1 MPTQET
7 MYQIGIELSK
17 LFVSGLL
24 GGLVAHY
31 LSLRLFKAQQRLGT
45 QREFKLK
52 RLEALRDIK
61 IYLHWLYRDIFYNWE
76 KPANEKQSSEDYMFE
91 LMNKVNYWK
100 TLFLNDQ
107 EMSKALE
114 KLYLLIGENRDSYNI
129 ENKMPLGK
137 AIEEI
142 RAPVTK
148 KIVEIEE
155 SIT

>member
-17 LFVSGLL
+17 LFISGLL

-31 LSLRLFKAQQRLGT
+31 LSFRLFKAQQRLGT

-61 IYLHWLYRDIFYNWE
+61 IYLHWLYRDIFYNW
-76 KPANEKQSSEDYMFE
+76 
-91 LMNKVNYWK
+91 K

-107 EMSKALE
+107 EMSKTLE
-114 KLYLLIGENRDSYNI
+114 KLYSLIGENQDSFNI

-142 RAPVTK
+142 RAPVIK
-148 KIVEIEE
+148 KC
-155 SIT
+155 

>member
-17 LFVSGLL
+17 LFISGLL
-24 GGLVAHY
+24 GGLVVHY
-31 LSLRLFKAQQRLGT
+31 LSFRLFKAQQRLGT

-61 IYLHWLYRDIFYNWE
+61 IYLHWLYRDIFYNW
-76 KPANEKQSSEDYMFE
+76 
-91 LMNKVNYWK
+91 K

-107 EMSKALE
+107 EISKTLE
-114 KLYLLIGENRDSYNI
+114 KLDLLIGANRDSFNM

-142 RAPVTK
+142 RAPVIK
-148 KIVEIEE
+148 KC
-155 SIT
+155 

>member
-17 LFVSGLL
+17 LFISGLL

-31 LSLRLFKAQQRLGT
+31 LSFRLFKAQQRLGT

-61 IYLHWLYRDIFYNWE
+61 IYLHWLYRDIFYNW
-76 KPANEKQSSEDYMFE
+76 
-91 LMNKVNYWK
+91 K

-107 EMSKALE
+107 EISKTLE
-114 KLYLLIGENRDSYNI
+114 KLDLLIGANRDSFNM

-142 RAPVTK
+142 RAPVIK
-148 KIVEIEE
+148 KC
-155 SIT
+155 